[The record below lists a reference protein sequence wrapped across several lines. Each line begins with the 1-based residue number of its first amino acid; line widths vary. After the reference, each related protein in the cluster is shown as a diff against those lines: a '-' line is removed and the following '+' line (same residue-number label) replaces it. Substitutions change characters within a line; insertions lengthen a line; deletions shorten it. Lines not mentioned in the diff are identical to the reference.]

1 MPITRLNVSI
11 KKPDLKEKLFEA
23 VKKLG
28 YKSVAEW
35 FVEAAEKAIL
45 EAEGKT
51 SDTPTTTERVRLA
64 ERIIMLQDKA
74 DKLKTKIKN
83 FPLLKQ
89 LYQDVGGKLD
99 LSNLEE
105 TLPKLYQTYNNP
117 VEVALFEQYARLKKE
132 IAHLQNK
139 LEKETEKIKV

>member
-51 SDTPTTTERVRLA
+51 SETPTTERVRLA

-89 LYQDVGGKLD
+89 LYRDVGGRLD

-105 TLPKLYQTYNNP
+105 TLPKLYQAYNNP

-139 LEKETEKIKV
+139 LEKETEKIGV